1 MKKILSLILCAVM
14 LVSLIGCTA
23 NNATPGNDDD
33 DNENASNNAS
43 NKKVELSRGKIE
55 GDTYKSEYLG
65 LEFTKPSSWVF
76 STDEEIAS
84 SMNIGVDMFG
94 DKFKEAVEKNPSIY
108 DMMVVDSITRTNVN
122 ISYENLAKSMSTNIT
137 EEQYID
143 AVKKQ
148 LAEVSG
154 MTVSFDNKVEKIKLG
169 DNEYTKVTCTT
180 TTSGVTMTQVYY
192 VRKVDTYMSV
202 VIATIVSGYT
212 AADIEAMF
220 K

>member
-1 MKKILSLILCAVM
+1 MKRLLSLILCAVM
-14 LVSLIGCTA
+14 LVSFIGCTD
-23 NNATPGNDDD
+23 NNVTLGTDNDVGT
-33 DNENASNNAS
+33 NTS

-84 SMNIGVDMFG
+84 AMNLGSEMLG

-108 DMMVVDSITRTNVN
+108 DMMVVDSITRTNIN
-122 ISYENLAKSMSTNIT
+122 ISYENLAKTLSTNIT
-137 EEQYID
+137 EEQYLD
-143 AVKKQ
+143 AAKKQ
-148 LAEVSG
+148 LAGVSG
-154 MTVSFDNKVEKIKLG
+154 MTVKFSDKTEKVKLG
-169 DNEYTKVTCTT
+169 ENEYTKVTCTT
-180 TTSGVTMTQVYY
+180 TASGVSMTQVYY
-192 VRKVDTYMSV
+192 VRKVDKYMSV

-212 AADIEAMF
+212 VDEIEAMF